1 MDKQAVEPLSP
12 GTVPGDRD
20 VASTN
25 LMPDSSGGDAI
36 GNALNTVN
44 APDYEPTVQQQQW
57 NNIHSYKGYK
67 PPQRRHGPSSNS
79 AIRRMRDNADRSR
92 WQANQIGDYAKQHGT
107 SVTQGGVT
115 TYSYRNPYAQ
125 NNDAPQMTYTHRSR
139 SPFPAYAPA
148 AAESNNIMPTSGTAD
163 GLSPVMDN
171 LQTLMSPL
179 TQQGKLPNTVLK
191 NPYGIGVDHREGN
204 LVKQA
209 VTQATPGENPTMP
222 DPIKPIS
229 WRESQNLGGAP
240 SATAAPA
247 ADKPIPLKLT
257 RLPDGPQGG
266 ANDGRTVGSNNIMP
280 PPGPVSVEPRLPGS
294 PGQGPGEIMPTAEG
308 VAPDALGNQ
317 GFDTAPDQSP
327 IERSESLEESLE
339 ARDRAV
345 REQGLRAAK
354 DSVGE
359 AGTVLG
365 QTMARYAL
373 PGRNMYN
380 ATMQAVA
387 GGTKIPGGGA
397 FSPGRFGQYT
407 DDVNSGV
414 ATATKGVRKAVSTAA
429 KPITVPVSAA
439 ASVPRRIASAVTD
452 RVDDVPTAKQ
462 TALGRRAKNLKRGLN
477 MADDVAKASTK
488 ATTTAAKGFSGAK
501 ALGGVSKKI
510 PILGHALEA
519 GGIGWEISDRMQDDG
534 QSLGQ
539 AWKSQAEDHTQG
551 VRNTINPL
559 HGWRN
564 DEGNVTPGSVAWNT
578 LGKTWGLLD
587 VISPVA
593 TAQAG
598 SQLVGEMGGGAWD
611 AGAATGRWLTN
622 AKERGIKANYAES
635 QQMATDKVKA
645 LGQEAAQLQS
655 SQDPQSQARYAE
667 LQAQADDWKRR
678 AEAMSDQT
686 KDWNVGNTST
696 FGSSYPFRDAMSA
709 TGEDLKKQINEM
721 KTRNGAPP
729 PGGYQPGSSVPG
741 IGYPKASTLSEAE
754 KLDLE
759 NMQQRQSNIERMQK
773 RYDDEVGYWG
783 SGDMPAIVRNRVATG
798 KKRIVD
804 IGARLREPAVR
815 NNPQLVA
822 QLQADL
828 KHHTARMADYQ
839 AWADAAR

>member
-1 MDKQAVEPLSP
+1 
-12 GTVPGDRD
+12 
-20 VASTN
+20 
-25 LMPDSSGGDAI
+25 
-36 GNALNTVN
+36 
-44 APDYEPTVQQQQW
+44 
-57 NNIHSYKGYK
+57 
-67 PPQRRHGPSSNS
+67 
-79 AIRRMRDNADRSR
+79 
-92 WQANQIGDYAKQHGT
+92 
-107 SVTQGGVT
+107 
-115 TYSYRNPYAQ
+115 
-125 NNDAPQMTYTHRSR
+125 
-139 SPFPAYAPA
+139 
-148 AAESNNIMPTSGTAD
+148 
-163 GLSPVMDN
+163 
-171 LQTLMSPL
+171 
-179 TQQGKLPNTVLK
+179 
-191 NPYGIGVDHREGN
+191 
-204 LVKQA
+204 
-209 VTQATPGENPTMP
+209 
-222 DPIKPIS
+222 
-229 WRESQNLGGAP
+229 
-240 SATAAPA
+240 
-247 ADKPIPLKLT
+247 
-257 RLPDGPQGG
+257 
-266 ANDGRTVGSNNIMP
+266 
-280 PPGPVSVEPRLPGS
+280 
-294 PGQGPGEIMPTAEG
+294 
-308 VAPDALGNQ
+308 
-317 GFDTAPDQSP
+317 
-327 IERSESLEESLE
+327 
-339 ARDRAV
+339 
-345 REQGLRAAK
+345 
-354 DSVGE
+354 
-359 AGTVLG
+359 VLG
-365 QTMARYAL
+365 QTMARYSL

-380 ATMQAVA
+380 ATMQMAA
-387 GGTKIPGGGA
+387 GGTKLPGGGA

-407 DDVNSGV
+407 DDVNKGV
-414 ATATKGVRKAVSTAA
+414 AAGTKGVRKALSTAA
-429 KPITVPVSAA
+429 KPITVPASAIA
-439 ASVPRRIASAVTD
+439 NVPRRIASAVTD

-462 TALGRRAKNLKRGLN
+462 TQLASRAKNLRQGLN

-488 ATTTAAKGFSGAK
+488 ATTGLSKAWTGAK
-501 ALGGVSKKI
+501 ALGGGVAKKI

-519 GGIGWEISDRMQDDG
+519 GGIGWQISDRMQDDG

-539 AWKSQAEDHTQG
+539 AWKGQAEDHTQG

-564 DEGNVTPGSVAWNT
+564 AEGNITPGSVAGNI

-598 SQLVGEMGGGAWD
+598 SQLVGEMGGGAYD
-611 AGAATGRWLTN
+611 AGQGAYNWVTD
-622 AKERGIKANYAES
+622 AKERGIKARYAES

-645 LGQEAAQLQS
+645 LAQEAAQLQS

-741 IGYPKASTLSEAE
+741 IGYPKGPTLSEAE

-828 KHHTARMADYQ
+828 RHHIARMADYQ